1 MSGDTTTI
9 SIDEWRLEL
18 ERLAGEARNV
28 EGFTTG
34 ELAEMWGVS
43 SATVRNRL
51 RLAKKNGYLIPCRVM
66 RENITGAMQGYPG
79 YRFKVPAE
87 S

>member
-1 MSGDTTTI
+1 MSMEI
-9 SIDEWRLEL
+9 SIDEWRKEL

-28 EGFTTG
+28 EGFTTP
-34 ELAEMWGVS
+34 ELAEMWNVGE
-43 SATVRNRL
+43 AAVRRRL
-51 RLAKKNGYLIPCRVM
+51 RLAKRYGLLIPVTVM
-66 RENITGAMQGYPG
+66 RENIAGFMQGVRG